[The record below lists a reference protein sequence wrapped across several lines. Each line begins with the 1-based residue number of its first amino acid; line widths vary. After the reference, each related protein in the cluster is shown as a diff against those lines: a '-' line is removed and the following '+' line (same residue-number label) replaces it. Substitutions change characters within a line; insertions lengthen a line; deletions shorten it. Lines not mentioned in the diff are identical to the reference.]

1 MSSMSSLR
9 SLYSPWI
16 PLFPRDMIYQSGTY
30 LTVTSPHHSFLTGI
44 QQVLCCVRH
53 HRGNSQL
60 HHALVSWSIFA
71 SMHKPAL
78 SQSQAVL
85 TMMSSRLFCF
95 FLDVFNSITG
105 LSSSSLRQVWL
116 DSVSNFYCAFGK
128 EQVLIDELPGYKSRM
143 QVSGAHLHT

>member
-1 MSSMSSLR
+1 
-9 SLYSPWI
+9 
-16 PLFPRDMIYQSGTY
+16 
-30 LTVTSPHHSFLTGI
+30 
-44 QQVLCCVRH
+44 
-53 HRGNSQL
+53 
-60 HHALVSWSIFA
+60 
-71 SMHKPAL
+71 
-78 SQSQAVL
+78 
-85 TMMSSRLFCF
+85 MMSSRLFCF